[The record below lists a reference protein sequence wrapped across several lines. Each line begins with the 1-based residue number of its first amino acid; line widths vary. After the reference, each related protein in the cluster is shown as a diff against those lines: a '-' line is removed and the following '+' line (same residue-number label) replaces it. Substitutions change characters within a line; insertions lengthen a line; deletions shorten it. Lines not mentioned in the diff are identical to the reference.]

1 MRILMTGANGFLGS
15 VALSRAVG
23 LPGNSITALRFEPTS
38 PKLPLPVTEAH
49 ARTPWTHDSLSAAIN
64 DSTPTHI
71 LHIGALASPEACER
85 DPVAA
90 ELCNVAY
97 TRALVE
103 YAGHIG
109 AHVTFV
115 STDLVFD
122 GVSHIGRRLRPED
135 PPAPRSVYARTK
147 RMAETLVLE
156 SGRGAVVRSSLIYGH
171 APSTSKGVLGWME
184 KSLKARAPLTLFHDE
199 FRTPI
204 HVEDLTATLLTISRL
219 RILGLWHC
227 GGPDRLSRVE
237 FGEAVADALGYDKSL
252 ITPSSRHTPE
262 VLPPRPEDVSLDSTR
277 LTEATGISA
286 LDVRSALATYRE
298 WR

>member
-1 MRILMTGANGFLGS
+1 MHILMTGANGFLGS
-15 VALSRAVG
+15 VALCRAVG
-23 LPGNSITALRFEPTS
+23 LPGNSVTALRFEPTS
-38 PKLPLPVTEAH
+38 PKLPLPVTEVH
-49 ARTPWTHDSLSAAIN
+49 AQTPWTHRSLSAAIN

-90 ELCNVAY
+90 ELFNVAY

-109 AHVTFV
+109 AHITFV

-122 GVSHIGRRLRPED
+122 GVAHTAQRLRPED
-135 PPAPRSVYARTK
+135 PAAPLSVYAKTK
-147 RMAETLVLE
+147 RSAETLVLE

-171 APSTSKGVLGWME
+171 APSPSKGVLGWME
-184 KSLKARAPLTLFHDE
+184 AAFRARTALTLFHDE

-204 HVEDLTATLLTISRL
+204 HVEDLTAALLRISRL

-227 GGPDRLSRVE
+227 GGPERLSRVE
-237 FGEAVADALGYDKSL
+237 FGEAVADALGYDKTI
-252 ITPSSRHTPE
+252 ITPTSRRSPE
-262 VLPPRPEDVSLDSTR
+262 ALPPRPEDISLDSTR
-277 LTEATGISA
+277 LTEATGISP